1 MEKVWE
7 ELKKIEAQA
16 EQIRDEAAES
26 AKQITTDAER
36 NAEKLIANSKT
47 YAQEEAQQLHDS
59 AIDDA
64 NRNRKRTLNQSQ
76 ADTERLRQHAEKRM
90 DEATKVIVKTV
101 IGENNDDAS
110 SEIR

>member
-16 EQIRDEAAES
+16 EQIRAEATES
-26 AKQITTDAER
+26 AKQITTVAEQDS
-36 NAEKLIANSKT
+36 EKLIANSKI
-47 YAQEEAQQLHDS
+47 YALEEAQQLHNS

-64 NRNRKRTLNQSQ
+64 NRNRMQMLKQIQ
-76 ADTERLRQHAEKRM
+76 EDTEKLKLHAEKRM
-90 DEATKVIVKTV
+90 EKATETIVKTV
-101 IGENNDDAS
+101 TGENNVDAG